1 MNRVAI
7 KEKKQFFLLL
17 KKLANIY
24 FAFNFLEFAQF
35 KEV

>member
-7 KEKKQFFLLL
+7 KEKKAIFLQL
-17 KKLANIY
+17 KQQANIY
-24 FAFNFLEFAQF
+24 FAFNFLDVAQF